1 MTCTEYKR
9 CPLENILLR
18 IRLFCQM
25 FGFTNK
31 PQEKTLAAK
40 LRFINRGRRNEII
53 HYDRTKR
60 TSCTSFFL
68 ISLNINCFHLFIYLF
83 LAALGLHCCTQ
94 TLTACS
100 EWGLLFVEVHELLV
114 VVASLIVEHRL
125 QVPRLSCSIAYGIFQ
140 NQGSN
145 PLVSCNGG
153 WTLYQWITREVP
165 HVLL

>member
-125 QVPRLSCSIAYGIFQ
+125 QVPRLSCSIAYGIFLDWGLSLCLLHWMDSLPLCH
-140 NQGSN
+140 QGS
-145 PLVSCNGG
+145 P
-153 WTLYQWITREVP
+153 Y
-165 HVLL
+165 LLSF